1 MPLVPSI
8 FVLLILAASRSDK
21 QARVSARTSLESA
34 CLSDH
39 SFELFP
45 ELELIFGQVLDLQ
58 RYVSDASNNLFEEY
72 L

>member
-34 CLSDH
+34 SLSDH
-39 SFELFP
+39 CVELFP

>member
-8 FVLLILAASRSDK
+8 FILLILAACRRDK
-21 QARVSARTSLESA
+21 QARVSARTSLEGAS
-34 CLSDH
+34 LSDH

>member
-1 MPLVPSI
+1 MPLIPSI
-8 FVLLILAASRSDK
+8 FILLILAASSSDK

-34 CLSDH
+34 SLSDH
-39 SFELFP
+39 CFELFP
-45 ELELIFGQVLDLQ
+45 ELEFIFGKVLDLQ